1 MVTTETR
8 DGAQPGA
15 RRLSLTVPDGLTKGL
30 AEEAANFLAN
40 LRETNQVFEIVA
52 SDNREDG
59 WQGSVVLPQ
68 LAVDLLARLL
78 AELGR
83 GHAVVVEP
91 VAAEITTQ
99 QAADIL
105 NVSRPYLVGL
115 LEKGEIPYRKVGNRR
130 KIPLMKLLEYQRRD
144 DKSHDV
150 MADKPTAEIHN
161 IGGHFLDF
169 EPKDREK
176 YDRGRKARICPAS
189 RLPQKLWESRQYDG
203 ARTATITQFMRDF
216 STGPQFRDYMVVE
229 PPPSGSDPTDLA
241 LTASA
246 VHALCDYYDHPVP
259 DWVYGIRAP
268 QEVTMTGIP
277 ADTKLGQYIKSQAPP
292 ACSEHGVHFE
302 KLMIIPKE
310 EMLRQAGMGPW
321 A

>member
-1 MVTTETR
+1 MATTETR

-15 RRLSLTVPDGLTKGL
+15 RRLSLTVPDDLTRGL
-30 AEEAANFLAN
+30 AEAAANFLAS
-40 LRETNQVFEIVA
+40 LGEADQVFKIVA
-52 SDNREDG
+52 SGNGEDG
-59 WQGSVVLPQ
+59 GQGSVVLPQ
-68 LAVDLLARLL
+68 VAVDLLTRLL
-78 AELGR
+78 TDLGR
-83 GHAVVVEP
+83 GNAVVVET
-91 VAAEITTQ
+91 VQMEIT
-99 QAADIL
+99 A
-105 NVSRPYLVGL
+105 NV
-115 LEKGEIPYRKVGNRR
+115 
-130 KIPLMKLLEYQRRD
+130 
-144 DKSHDV
+144 
-150 MADKPTAEIHN
+150 
-161 IGGHFLDF
+161 GGHFLDF

-189 RLPQKLWESRQYDG
+189 RLPQRLSEGRQYDG

-229 PPPSGSDPTDLA
+229 PPPSGGDPTDLA
-241 LTASA
+241 LTAAA

-277 ADTKLGQYIKSQAPP
+277 ADTEYGKYIKSQAPP
-292 ACSEHGVHFE
+292 ACSEHGVYFE

-310 EMLRQAGMGPW
+310 EMLRQAGMSPW